1 MKISESER
9 RQSAP
14 LLVLHYY
21 MSTTCHNATQ
31 YEVSINGSIKI
42 VYVLEFD
49 LLLKQI
55 FPIYIPDTKLNS
67 SLE

>member
-1 MKISESER
+1 
-9 RQSAP
+9 
-14 LLVLHYY
+14 